1 MEGVIYILSG
11 HGYTI
16 LQPYGEEEMRIEW
29 KEGDLISIP
38 ANSWHQNFN
47 LDKENPARVLG
58 VGNGGLIGKLGI
70 PRLPDLEDERYSQE
84 YKDSLKKEII
94 KREQ

>member
-1 MEGVIYILSG
+1 MK
-11 HGYTI
+11 
-16 LQPYGEEEMRIEW
+16 IEW

-70 PRLPDLEDERYSQE
+70 PRLPDLEDESYSQE
-84 YKDSLKKEII
+84 YKDSLRKEI
-94 KREQ
+94 REREK